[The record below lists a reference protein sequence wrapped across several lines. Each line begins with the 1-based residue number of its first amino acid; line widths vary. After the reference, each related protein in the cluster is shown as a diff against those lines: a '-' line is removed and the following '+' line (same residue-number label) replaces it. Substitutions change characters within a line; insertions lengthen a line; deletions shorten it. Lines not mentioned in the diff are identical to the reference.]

1 MARHLIIGA
10 EAAATVTAATG
21 AVAAGGVMI
30 QKESA
35 NGPTALVLGDT
46 IGNAPRIRFA
56 QGHASGNRFSPW
68 IDGRNIVNWSGQS
81 EQTPLACTVTD
92 TIAGTSAA
100 IGTLVLKFVRK
111 GGTYPE
117 FFSFSTT
124 IGTSADPTIADS
136 ATDLIIQ
143 SAFEDAALVKP
154 DWLKPTVN
162 VSAGTTVVFSG
173 ALRGDVAQSGNVW
186 EEAPANI
193 QLIVESYDGGTQTH
207 TASVSQTPDPGVG
220 DGNLLRELEEN
231 LQGIQFG
238 YYDRLKMPNQPALA
252 AVADTNY
259 DVWNIVATK
268 DGSTSSSIN
277 GVDNLIEIMVAN
289 TSTSGTNA
297 LAFENAMN
305 AYCASAGFGN
315 VIL

>member
-81 EQTPLACTVTD
+81 EQSPVACTVTN
-92 TIAGTSAA
+92 TIAATSAA
-100 IGTLVLKFVRK
+100 AGTLVLKFVRI
-111 GGTYPE
+111 GGPAPE
-117 FFSFSTT
+117 FFSFSTAIAASEPHT
-124 IGTSADPTIADS
+124 DAD
-136 ATDLIIQ
+136 ATVKT
-143 SAFEDAALVKP
+143 AFEALNNIP
-154 DWLKPTVN
+154 DWLNATADATAGATVI
-162 VSAGTTVVFSG
+162 FSG

-207 TASVSQTPDPGVG
+207 IASVSANPDPGVG

-259 DVWNIVATK
+259 DVWNIVSTK

-277 GVDNLIEIMVAN
+277 GVDNLIEIMVVN
-289 TSTSGTNA
+289 TSGSGTNA

>member
-1 MARHLIIGA
+1 MARHLLIGA
-10 EAAATVTAATG
+10 EASSAASAGVVTA
-21 AVAAGGVMI
+21 GGIQI

-35 NGPTALVLGDT
+35 SGPTELALGDSVAD
-46 IGNAPRIRFA
+46 APRIRFV
-56 QGHASGNRFSPW
+56 QGHAEGNRFSPW
-68 IDGRNIVNWSGQS
+68 ISGRNIVDWSGKS
-81 EQTPLACTVTD
+81 EETPVACTVTN

-100 IGTLVLKFVRK
+100 AGTLVLKFVRI
-111 GGTYPE
+111 GGPAPE
-117 FFSFSTT
+117 FFSFSTAIAASVAHT
-124 IGTSADPTIADS
+124 AAD
-136 ATDLIIQ
+136 
-143 SAFEDAALVKP
+143 ALVKTAFEALNNIP
-154 DWLKPTVN
+154 DWLNATADAT
-162 VSAGTTVVFSG
+162 AGATVVFSG

-207 TASVSQTPDPGVG
+207 TASVSANPDPGVG

-238 YYDRLKMPNQPALA
+238 YYDRLKLPKQPALA
-252 AVADTNY
+252 AVAATNY

-289 TSTSGTNA
+289 TAGSGANA
-297 LAFENAMN
+297 LAFENKLN
-305 AYCASAGFGN
+305 AYCGSIGFAN
-315 VIL
+315 VTL